1 MRYLNSWVLCV
12 GGEHTETTCAEE
24 DTDLEEALGP
34 LRRRV
39 YMLIS
44 QGRKLERKF
53 CVVCDYDIMIRK

>member
-44 QGRKLERKF
+44 Q
-53 CVVCDYDIMIRK
+53 